1 MIVVENLTKKFGS
14 SIAVN
19 DLSFEARPGRVTGF
33 LGPNGSGKSTTMRC
47 MLGLDFA
54 SAGKSTFNGKSYE
67 KLTKPLNEVGALLDA
82 GNAHNGRTARNHLR
96 WLAQSNGIATSR
108 IDEVLALV
116 GLSDVAKRR
125 VGKFSLGMKQRLGI
139 ASVMLGNPHTV
150 ILDEPGN
157 GLDPEG
163 IRWVR
168 EMLQGFAAEG
178 RSVLVSSHLMSE
190 MSVMADD
197 LVVIGQGRLIT
208 QCSVNEFIH
217 QHATRWV
224 SVASPQ
230 LSVLLPLIERAGG
243 EVSAH
248 ENNTATVNGLDAAV
262 IGELAASSSIVLHQ
276 LATQTGSLEEAFL
289 QATAS
294 SVEYRGISEVAS

>member
-1 MIVVENLTKKFGS
+1 MES
-14 SIAVN
+14 
-19 DLSFEARPGRVTGF
+19 
-33 LGPNGSGKSTTMRC
+33 
-47 MLGLDFA
+47 
-54 SAGKSTFNGKSYE
+54 
-67 KLTKPLNEVGALLDA
+67 
-82 GNAHNGRTARNHLR
+82 
-96 WLAQSNGIATSR
+96 
-108 IDEVLALV
+108 
-116 GLSDVAKRR
+116 
-125 VGKFSLGMKQRLGI
+125 
-139 ASVMLGNPHTV
+139 
-150 ILDEPGN
+150 LDEPGN

-217 QHATRWV
+217 EHATRWV
-224 SVASPQ
+224 SIASPQ
-230 LSVLLPLIERAGG
+230 LGVLLPLIERAGG
-243 EVSAH
+243 VVSAH
-248 ENNTATVNGLDAAV
+248 ENDAATVNGLDAAV
-262 IGELAASSSIVLHQ
+262 IGELAASSNVVLHQ